1 MNRPTAATQVAL
13 TVAATF
19 FMVLLDST
27 ILQTSLPRIAAS
39 LAVKP
44 MSLTLAVTS
53 YLLAA
58 AAIMPSCGWLTE
70 RFGAR
75 RVFVTALLTFT
86 LASALCGLAQS
97 LPELILARVLQGLGG
112 GVLMPAGRIL
122 TVRHADKGELMRVTA
137 LVTWPALL
145 APILGPALGGYISTY
160 WVWRWNFWINLPIGL
175 IAAAMSMHILPRDQ
189 ISHPP
194 PFDARGAVLAAL
206 GSSLLLGGLEALG
219 RGRTQP
225 GGWWT
230 PALALAASF
239 ILIIALIWH
248 LRRSPHPVV
257 RLDPFG
263 IRTYAVSTLRGSLIL
278 THTLHATP
286 FLLPLMFQLG
296 MGYSAVDAGLMLLPY
311 FLGNLLIKPA
321 TTPLLRA
328 YGFRQIMLGM
338 GLLSGLAIGAC
349 ATLQTGGPTA
359 WLSVLLFAA
368 GAFRSIHMTAANTLM
383 FADVPGPWRAS
394 ASTLSAVLSQLSNAL
409 GVVVASLFL
418 AASQQLSGHGLP
430 LLTDFHNAFLAL
442 GLVASLS
449 LFAFQKLHPDDGAEV
464 SGHRPRSDSQR
475 HPPPS
480 P

>member
-1 MNRPTAATQVAL
+1 MIRPTAATQVAL

-19 FMVLLDST
+19 FMVLLDSA
-27 ILQTSLPRIAAS
+27 ILHTSLPRIAIS
-39 LAVKP
+39 LEVEP

-75 RVFVTALLTFT
+75 RVFVIALLTFT
-86 LASALCGLAQS
+86 LASALCGMAQD
-97 LPELILARVLQGLGG
+97 LPQLVVARVLQGIGG

-122 TVRHADKGELMRVTA
+122 TVRHADKSELMRVTA
-137 LVTWPALL
+137 MVTWPALL

-175 IAAAMSMHILPRDQ
+175 TAAAVSMRLLPHDRV
-189 ISHPP
+189 SHPP

-206 GSSLLLGGLEALG
+206 GSSLLLGGLESAS

-230 PALALAASF
+230 PGIAIAIA
-239 ILIIALIWH
+239 IALIVTLIRH
-248 LRRSPHPVV
+248 LRSSPHPVV
-257 RLDPFG
+257 RLEPFG
-263 IRTYAVSTLRGSLIL
+263 IRTYAISTLRGSLIL

-296 MGYSAVDAGLMLLPY
+296 MGCSAVDAGLMLLPY
-311 FLGNLLIKPA
+311 FLGNLLIKPS
-321 TTPLLRA
+321 TTVLLRVW
-328 YGFRQIMLGM
+328 GFRQIMLAM
-338 GLLSGLAIGAC
+338 GWLSGLAIAGC
-349 ATLQTGGPTA
+349 ASLQAGGSTG
-359 WLSVLLFAA
+359 WLSALLFAA

-383 FADVPGPWRAS
+383 FADVPAPWRAS

-418 AASQQLSGHGLP
+418 AASQQLFGHSTPRLS
-430 LLTDFHNAFLAL
+430 DFHHAFLAL
-442 GLVASLS
+442 GLVATLS
-449 LFAFQKLHPDDGAEV
+449 LLAFRKLHPEDGAEV
-464 SGHRPRSDSQR
+464 SGHRQR
-475 HPPPS
+475 ETPIRQTPGE
-480 P
+480 